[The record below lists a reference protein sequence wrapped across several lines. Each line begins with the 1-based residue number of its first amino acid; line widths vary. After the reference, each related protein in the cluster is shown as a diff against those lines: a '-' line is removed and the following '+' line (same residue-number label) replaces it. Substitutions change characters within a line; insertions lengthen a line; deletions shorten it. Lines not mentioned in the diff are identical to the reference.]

1 MDILSLLTITQP
13 TVTNDVDR
21 MTRPAAVK
29 NSATRAGMQKQHRRV
44 YCAGGRESKTSSEG
58 ALGGRTMV
66 VGDMDMIEV
75 VKVNYFE
82 WMDRPA
88 VRVSSSGVWV
98 VFEMWMNEAQPVP
111 GVGREGGGGR

>member
-1 MDILSLLTITQP
+1 MTQP

-21 MTRPAAVK
+21 MTNTAAVM
-29 NSATRAGMQKQHRRV
+29 NSATRAGMQRQHRRV
-44 YCAGGRESKTSSEG
+44 YCAGGRESKTSNDG

-75 VKVNYFE
+75 VKVNYLSGWIGQRFGY
-82 WMDRPA
+82 RPA
-88 VRVSSSGVWV
+88 GCGV

-111 GVGREGGGGR
+111 GVGRGRGGAR

>member
-1 MDILSLLTITQP
+1 MVGEADDWSCIRVDLLSLLTITQP
-13 TVTNDVDR
+13 IVTKDVDR
-21 MTRPAAVK
+21 MNNTAAVM

-75 VKVNYFE
+75 VKVNYLNGRIGQRFGY
-82 WMDRPA
+82 RPA
-88 VRVSSSGVWV
+88 GHGWSSKCG
-98 VFEMWMNEAQPVP
+98 
-111 GVGREGGGGR
+111 

>member
-1 MDILSLLTITQP
+1 M
-13 TVTNDVDR
+13 
-21 MTRPAAVK
+21 

-44 YCAGGRESKTSSEG
+44 YWARGRESKTSNDG

-66 VGDMDMIEV
+66 VGDMDMTEV
-75 VKVNYFE
+75 GQGELFE

-88 VRVSSSGVWV
+88 VRISSSGVWV

-111 GVGREGGGGR
+111 GVGREGGGR